1 MSLNTNIKSPF
12 KPMNIFY
19 SDQVN
24 DNLYLSNYCDEFTD
38 KFFDTI
44 VTYDKYEEN
53 SYIMSVGHNFV
64 SEYMYVLNNNTLFP
78 KKEFKTTLN
87 KKSTNKEIVFFIIFE
102 KLPGNVTFD
111 TSNFNY
117 SLTIDEMSHY
127 VSEVKKIAL
136 MYTSANIRVVSNV
149 FKYFTEEEKI
159 SNELIKKLNN
169 ISDNVVVDMNY
180 DINAID
186 TSEVAFVCTNKVSY
200 LFKKCVNQKLPI
212 VLTTYKENRE
222 SYIQNYFNNIKDNEL
237 KIFEETNELNT
248 FVQYDSVNEEI
259 IMSMYN
265 QMHDQINEIYKIV
278 HTENNSTYINNILL
292 FNKGFMYKDWIDT
305 EANKKYI
312 NLGFD
317 IDNTNS
323 IVLTT
328 LHNNFHRNIV
338 ESNNRWLGFDGDNF
352 TNYKLKEQNVR
363 FYYKSYNNPMDI
375 YKFESV
381 SEIEN
386 KFGFDKITDMNINKN
401 GKILIF
407 LDSCTGINYSN
418 IEEWATEWK
427 KVFDGIISLN
437 LSNVIQVRPYRK
449 SNSEEFDA
457 VYDKYFSNYKDKI
470 FYDSESREKDILEL
484 LDEEI
489 YFCVKRQG
497 PMFGKCFIN
506 GRLLLSALSEE
517 ETKTKTDYVLTK
529 QYEYNLHK
537 LLKNPDNFESA
548 LNEIKDEYVKRKLD
562 ILKLITSYLVSIND
576 IKNGYF
582 FKTILNK

>member
-1 MSLNTNIKSPF
+1 
-12 KPMNIFY
+12 
-19 SDQVN
+19 
-24 DNLYLSNYCDEFTD
+24 
-38 KFFDTI
+38 
-44 VTYDKYEEN
+44 
-53 SYIMSVGHNFV
+53 SVGHNFV
-64 SEYMYVLNNNTLFP
+64 SEYMYVLNNNNLFP

-111 TSNFNY
+111 TSNLNY

-159 SNELIKKLNN
+159 SNKLIQKLNN
-169 ISDNVVVDMNY
+169 ISDNVVVDINY

-265 QMHDQINEIYKIV
+265 LMHDQINKIYKIV
-278 HTENNSTYINNILL
+278 HTENNSPNINSVLL

-305 EANKKYI
+305 ETNKKYI

-375 YKFESV
+375 YKFKSV

-457 VYDKYFSNYKDKI
+457 VYNEYFSNYKDKI
-470 FYDSESREKDILEL
+470 FYDSESREKDILEMF
-484 LDEEI
+484 DEEI

-506 GRLLLSALSEE
+506 GKLLLSALSEE

-529 QYEYNLHK
+529 QYEYNFHS
-537 LLKNPDNFESA
+537 LLNNPEKFVLR
-548 LNEIKDEYVKRKLD
+548 LNEIKEEYIKRKLD
-562 ILKLITSYLVSIND
+562 ILKLVTSYLVSIND